1 MSELDEVRKRMN
13 RRKGNQPLTDYH
25 FKKLYNGM
33 IRFMVMIV
41 VILSSLIIVKNHDLE
56 GTILNNKML
65 NQTITKISQVI
76 LDYLPQDHKVSH
88 EVTYQQ
94 IKDNYYYNNSNEV
107 LSLSNGQITNITK
120 KNHHYI
126 VTVMSDQHVQIK
138 YGRIKNVA
146 VKENQKIKKGMSI
159 GSYQN
164 ELTLDFS
171 LSGKKI
177 DYETYQG
184 ME

>member
-65 NQTITKISQVI
+65 NQTITN
-76 LDYLPQDHKVSH
+76 
-88 EVTYQQ
+88 VT
-94 IKDNYYYNNSNEV
+94 
-107 LSLSNGQITNITK
+107 
-120 KNHHYI
+120 
-126 VTVMSDQHVQIK
+126 SDT
-138 YGRIKNVA
+138 RL
-146 VKENQKIKKGMSI
+146 
-159 GSYQN
+159 
-164 ELTLDFS
+164 LTS
-171 LSGKKI
+171 RS
-177 DYETYQG
+177 
-184 ME
+184 